1 MRARSALTVVMAGA
15 LLSLGAVTA
24 HAGNPFTI
32 VVDDDTVTVEQT
44 FTVNGTNACPN
55 SPYTVTFS
63 YTNEDGDP
71 DTVSEEGTT
80 TAEGTFE
87 QDIVV
92 PENAEPESDVDP
104 SVQASVQCTAQ
115 TTQPPNGVNVNK
127 TTGGGTASNTITMHI
142 VVATGVLSTNKT
154 SGKAGTVV
162 HVSGTNC
169 LGDNVNVFFFKDAN
183 TGFLVDVTLNA
194 QANTFAGDYT
204 IPNASPG
211 QWFFGAF
218 CTGTDYDDRP
228 FTLLATPGVTP
239 TASPS
244 PLPTPATPVVGP
256 VRFTG

>member
-1 MRARSALTVVMAGA
+1 MAGA

-24 HAGNPFTI
+24 HAGNSFTI

-44 FTVNGTNACPN
+44 FTVSASGTCPN
-55 SPYTVTFS
+55 SPYSVTFS
-63 YTNEDGDP
+63 YTNEDGNP
-71 DTVSEEGTT
+71 DTVTEEGTT

-92 PENAEPESDVDP
+92 PANAEPESDVDP
-104 SVQASVQCTAQ
+104 SVQATVTCTSQ
-115 TTQPPNGVNVNK
+115 TTQPPGAFK
-127 TTGGGTASNTITMHI
+127 AQKARGGGGTSNTITMHI
-142 VVATGVLSTNKT
+142 VTATGVLSTDKA
-154 SGKAGTVV
+154 SGRAGTVV

-169 LGDNVNVFFFKDAN
+169 LGDNVNVFFFKDQN
-183 TGFLVDVTLNA
+183 TGFLVDVTLDA

-211 QWFFGAF
+211 QWAFGAF
-218 CTGTDYDDRP
+218 CTGTDYNDRP

-239 TASPS
+239 TATPTT
-244 PLPTPATPVVGP
+244 LPTPATPVVGP